1 MCLYHL
7 VRIFLRSFLSN
18 VYVLADNSINF
29 STSSETSNP
38 PSDENKPLNP
48 LSVTNKPV
56 EETAKMPLLGYD
68 WIAANMDNQSEGPCH
83 VSAVEMPDDV
93 IREIAEFRN
102 SHKREC
108 QSRGSWDL
116 LVKTPK
122 NAKVQL
128 AKLPEIV
135 RSAQFWVLIDF

>member
-1 MCLYHL
+1 M
-7 VRIFLRSFLSN
+7 IIT
-18 VYVLADNSINF
+18 INI

-38 PSDENKPLNP
+38 PSDENKPLKS
-48 LSVTNKPV
+48 LGEPV
-56 EETAKMPLLGYD
+56 EENAKMPLLGYD

-83 VSAVEMPDDV
+83 GHVSAVEMPDDV
-93 IREIAEFRN
+93 ISEIAEFRN
-102 SHKREC
+102 NHKREC

-128 AKLPEIV
+128 AKLPKLVSFVQI
-135 RSAQFWVLIDF
+135 